1 VENARLPKRGLPP
14 PIKPRTFRLL
24 AKPPIEV
31 LFPSRRFRLA
41 LGTAGKGYGWELRAE
56 YDGGYWLVATAT
68 LVEAMDEMLYSEGI
82 AFAHRN
88 VGLTIFEKLARDG
101 IAERV

>member
-24 AKPPIEV
+24 ARPPIEV
-31 LFPSRRFRLA
+31 SFPSRRFRLG

-56 YDGGYWLVATAT
+56 YDGGYWLVATAASI
-68 LVEAMDEMLYSEGI
+68 EAMEGMLYEEGV
-82 AFAHRN
+82 AFAHQN

-101 IAERV
+101 IAERL

>member
-1 VENARLPKRGLPP
+1 MPKRSD
-14 PIKPRTFRLL
+14 
-24 AKPPIEV
+24 AEMDEV
-31 LFPSRRFRLA
+31 LY
-41 LGTAGKGYGWELRAE
+41 K
-56 YDGGYWLVATAT
+56 DGV
-68 LVEAMDEMLYSEGI
+68 